1 MSAQR
6 GLVIHGY
13 ILGQLAAGP
22 GQVGVPT
29 LGLPGPTLTQAQSV
43 MEKTVP
49 PRTVMAPK

>member
-6 GLVIHGY
+6 GLVLHIY

-22 GQVGVPT
+22 TQVGVPT
-29 LGLPGPTLTQAQSV
+29 LGPPGPTLTQAQSV
-43 MEKTVP
+43 MEKTVA